1 MSALEL
7 GVRDDVDPGA
17 VLARANPV
25 AKLAVATVI
34 ALGLLLSVD
43 PVTAGVALALELAC
57 LPLTGV
63 PLRGAWRRSWI
74 LLLAAVPTGVLTAF
88 FGVDDGA
95 VLLGLGP
102 VDVSAGSASAGLGIT
117 LRVLAIGLPGVLL
130 VLSTDPTDL
139 ADALA
144 QVLRL
149 PHRFVLGALAATR
162 LLGVMAGEWEQLTL
176 ARRARGLGDDGL
188 LGRVGTFGGQAFALL
203 VLALRRGGV
212 LATTMESR
220 GFGAGG
226 ERTWARPSR
235 MSWLDVFVVMCG
247 AALTTTA
254 TAVGIAVGTWELV
267 IVGSA

>member
-1 MSALEL
+1 MTALDL
-7 GVRDDVDPGA
+7 GVRDDVDRGA

-25 AKLAVATVI
+25 AKLAVATAV
-34 ALGLLLSVD
+34 ALVLLVRTD
-43 PVTAGVALALELAC
+43 PVTPGVALLLELAC

-63 PLRGAWRRSWI
+63 RVRSALRRSWI
-74 LLLAAVPTGVLTAF
+74 LLVAAVPTGVVTALL
-88 FGVDDGA
+88 GVDGGA
-95 VLLGLGP
+95 LLAGLGP
-102 VDVSAGSASAGLGIT
+102 VTVTEHSALAGLAIT
-117 LRVLAIGLPGVLL
+117 LRVLAVGLPGVLL

-149 PHRFVLGALAATR
+149 PHRFVLAALAATR
-162 LLGVMAGEWEQLTL
+162 LVGVMASEWEQLSL

-188 LGRVGTFGGQAFALL
+188 LGRARTLGTQVFALL

-235 MSWLDVFVVMCG
+235 M
-247 AALTTTA
+247 TA
-254 TAVGIAVGTWELV
+254 TDWLV
-267 IVGSA
+267 VAGGVALPVVATVAGVLANGWLPAR